1 MKTRYK
7 DTLTRADTP
16 STRLEVTYGL
26 QAIGKQPKYFSVT
39 ATRYSRGRWE
49 SGGCM
54 HDEVLQT
61 WPDLAPLV
69 ALHLS
74 TADGVPMHA
83 ESNGWYFLAGAAGG
97 LGEKY
102 HGGSD
107 KTPAQCLE
115 ILANH
120 LRVSLDEAHGL
131 VQAQLAGA
139 GRPAFAA
146 YVGACKSRW
155 KVEAEAAIKEFGL

>member
-7 DTLTRADTP
+7 GTLTRADTP
-16 STRLEVTYGL
+16 STGLEVTYGL

-39 ATRYSRGRWE
+39 ATRYSRGNWE
-49 SGGCM
+49 SGGGM
-54 HDEVLQT
+54 HKEVLQT

-74 TADGVPMHA
+74 TADGIPMHA
-83 ESNGWYFLAGAAGG
+83 EANGWYFLAGAAGG

-102 HGGSD
+102 HGGPD
-107 KTPAQCLE
+107 RTPAQCLE
-115 ILANH
+115 ILAKY
-120 LRVSLDEAHGL
+120 LRISLDEAHGL

-146 YVGACKSRW
+146 YVEACKSRW
-155 KVEAEAAIKEFGL
+155 KAEAEAAIKEFGL